1 MEENKEKVRALDLI
15 MRHYHQDPSAY
26 SEVTLERIAIIKVK
40 IEDMTGKD
48 MRILILV
55 WRLLFFQLV
64 RLLEIHY

>member
-1 MEENKEKVRALDLI
+1 MEENKETVRALDLI
-15 MRHYHQDPSAY
+15 MRHYHQDLSAY
-26 SEVTLERIAIIKVK
+26 SGVTLERIAIIKVK